1 MDAATALAAMLERDT
16 RWPVQTG
23 WGKYLLDAGLAEGF
37 IKPLTRAGA
46 APEGYEVQPQAW
58 GEIIA
63 QGLQNRQIAVSK

>member
-1 MDAATALAAMLERDT
+1 
-16 RWPVQTG
+16 VQTG
-23 WGKYLLDAGLAEGF
+23 WGKFLLDAGLAEGF

-63 QGLQNRQIAVSK
+63 QGLQSRQIAVSK